1 MSFDADRTALD
12 HLIATGTAAEVDAR
26 LLELHTKHH
35 DHPGNH
41 VRVHLAW
48 MRVHLQRGGMLR
60 GLGHGFVGLVIAAP
74 VSLIQRHTS
83 LVVPAFDANRAR

>member
-12 HLIATGTAAEVDAR
+12 HLIATGTTAEVDAR

-35 DHPGNH
+35 DDPRNH

-48 MRVHLQRGGMLR
+48 MRVQLKRNAVLR
-60 GLGHGFVGLVIAAP
+60 ALGHGFVGLVIAAP
-74 VSLIQRHTS
+74 VSLIQRHTG
-83 LVVPAFDANRAR
+83 LVVPAFDAKRR